1 MHFAWRTNEARFLP
15 HFFQHPKKEYIFF
28 QTSLVLLST
37 SRLMRC
43 RTGTDSWPS
52 QQPNP
57 ISLSHWKRC
66 RVWACSFCCCFH
78 SSSLHMASRLVMSSL
93 FVHRQ
98 RWGSAGGSL
107 HQTGLQSVPLVHPG
121 GCLASGE
128 CAGEAR
134 VGARQ
139 RQTELLVR
147 KARPRIPCPALLH
160 EHHTDR
166 LQFRP
171 GEEPCS

>member
-1 MHFAWRTNEARFLP
+1 MIVVCTLP
-15 HFFQHPKKEYIFF
+15 GELTKPDFFHTFFQHPKKEYIFF
-28 QTSLVLLST
+28 QTSSVLLST

-107 HQTGLQSVPLVHPG
+107 HQTGLQSAPLVHPG
-121 GCLASGE
+121 GCSACLGLCRRGTSRS
-128 CAGEAR
+128 EA
-134 VGARQ
+134 AR
-139 RQTELLVR
+139 
-147 KARPRIPCPALLH
+147 
-160 EHHTDR
+160 D
-166 LQFRP
+166 
-171 GEEPCS
+171 